1 MTRDELVAYVDAAAN
16 AIGLPIAPEHKPGV
30 MNNFERTA
38 QFAALVNEFELPE
51 SLGAAAIFALPDLT
65 PDP

>member
-1 MTRDELVAYVDAAAN
+1 MTPNQIETYIDPAAI
-16 AIGLPIAPEHKPGV
+16 AIGLPIAPEHRPGV
-30 MNNFERTA
+30 VANFERTA

-51 SLGAAAIFALPDLT
+51 SLEAAAIFVLPDLT